1 MKVPSSPLP
10 LLLVLA
16 ACSSTP
22 EAEAVRSVDWLVD
35 HGRYAEAVEAAARAL
50 EADPTSASAAVAHR
64 RATMAWHLADGRRK
78 TFDGDDMA
86 ALEAFGA
93 ARDLEPGNAV
103 VDAWIEKTRRKLA
116 RTWLDRGLEAQSEQ
130 RLEDA
135 REAFETSLGFDPE
148 EDESAIGLAA
158 VSLLQAYRETLGEDY
173 YDQGVR
179 AVSEWEYEIA
189 RSRFGASSK
198 YRPGDPK
205 PERRVGEVE
214 RELARK
220 RTTQALQLEAD
231 GLHAAARNDFRVA
244 LLLDPGNAEAEEGLA
259 RAREEAAADEL
270 LLQGRMAILRREFA
284 TTRDY
289 LDRGREVSLAR
300 KELFDEALAS
310 IDDARAAKTYQ
321 KALDLEHDFRYE
333 AAIAKF
339 RQLLEGRDYYEDAI
353 SRLRTLEEY
362 VTDAAALYEQMEA
375 TEDAAEKVQLLR
387 QIELFWPE
395 YRDIQERLAALAT
408 DV

>member
-1 MKVPSSPLP
+1 M
-10 LLLVLA
+10 
-16 ACSSTP
+16 
-22 EAEAVRSVDWLVD
+22 
-35 HGRYAEAVEAAARAL
+35 
-50 EADPTSASAAVAHR
+50 
-64 RATMAWHLADGRRK
+64 
-78 TFDGDDMA
+78 
-86 ALEAFGA
+86 
-93 ARDLEPGNAV
+93 
-103 VDAWIEKTRRKLA
+103 
-116 RTWLDRGLEAQSEQ
+116 
-130 RLEDA
+130 
-135 REAFETSLGFDPE
+135 
-148 EDESAIGLAA
+148 
-158 VSLLQAYRETLGEDY
+158 
-173 YDQGVR
+173 
-179 AVSEWEYEIA
+179 A
-189 RSRFGASSK
+189 RSLILP
-198 YRPGDPK
+198 RPG
-205 PERRVGEVE
+205 
-214 RELARK
+214 
-220 RTTQALQLEAD
+220 
-231 GLHAAARNDFRVA
+231 
-244 LLLDPGNAEAEEGLA
+244 
-259 RAREEAAADEL
+259 RA
-270 LLQGRMAILRREFA
+270 GRSNIVHI
-284 TTRDY
+284 DY